1 MREMEREGKKKT
13 KRGRDT
19 HDVDSGTWIHFF
31 RTLKTYI
38 DHNLGVMTTAS
49 SLAYGFLPLNPSP
62 GIWKV
67 QREM

>member
-31 RTLKTYI
+31 RTSLRTYI

-49 SLAYGFLPLNPSP
+49 SLADFFCP
-62 GIWKV
+62 
-67 QREM
+67 